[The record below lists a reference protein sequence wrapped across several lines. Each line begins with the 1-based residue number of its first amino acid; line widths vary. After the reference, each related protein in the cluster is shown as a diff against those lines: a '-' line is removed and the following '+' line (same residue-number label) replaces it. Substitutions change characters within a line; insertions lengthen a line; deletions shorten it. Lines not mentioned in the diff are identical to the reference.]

1 MELSAAEQ
9 ETMRKFGMSEEEAK
23 LFFST
28 FARVNDEV
36 LDCYERGLYDTDDA
50 DDYCALTISKE
61 LCIPLN
67 QVSSILDFWAEAV
80 DLVRSTGGTP

>member
-36 LDCYERGLYDTDDA
+36 LDCYDRGLYDTDDA
-50 DDYCALTISKE
+50 DDYCALTISRE
-61 LCIPLN
+61 LCIPQN
-67 QVSSILDFWAEAV
+67 RVSSILDFWAEAV
-80 DLVRSTGGTP
+80 DLVWSTGGTP